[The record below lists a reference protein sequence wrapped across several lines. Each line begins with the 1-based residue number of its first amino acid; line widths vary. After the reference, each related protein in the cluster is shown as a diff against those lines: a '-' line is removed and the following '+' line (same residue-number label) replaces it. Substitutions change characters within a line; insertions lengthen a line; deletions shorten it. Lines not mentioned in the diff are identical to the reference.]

1 MGMVTRSNE
10 PKTQIDYLL
19 AHSIRELLTQVN
31 THNNNCPDSLILKD
45 DIVDIVRD
53 GDSYILLYYK

>member
-10 PKTQIDYLL
+10 HKTQIGYLL
-19 AHSIRELLTQVN
+19 AHSIRELLAQVN
-31 THNNNCPDSLILKD
+31 THNDNCPDSLILKD